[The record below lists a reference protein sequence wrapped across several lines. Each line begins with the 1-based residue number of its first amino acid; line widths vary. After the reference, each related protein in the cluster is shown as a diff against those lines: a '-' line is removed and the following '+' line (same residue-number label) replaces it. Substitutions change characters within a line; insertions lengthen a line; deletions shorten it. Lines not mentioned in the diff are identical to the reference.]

1 MYTVARHTAIKTRMP
16 WHWYL
21 YRAAKTSLKLGRASV
36 GFMDGIVIREV
47 LEALLAEGE
56 AGNTTLAALAATLKA
71 NMRARQQSF
80 ASKPYPYGSE
90 FGCTAYAAAKL

>member
-36 GFMDGIVIREV
+36 GFMDGTVIREV

-56 AGNTTLAALAATLKA
+56 AGNTTLAARHAEALC
-71 NMRARQQSF
+71 ARD
-80 ASKPYPYGSE
+80 SKLRKQALPYGSE
-90 FGCTAYAAAKL
+90 FGCTACAAAKL